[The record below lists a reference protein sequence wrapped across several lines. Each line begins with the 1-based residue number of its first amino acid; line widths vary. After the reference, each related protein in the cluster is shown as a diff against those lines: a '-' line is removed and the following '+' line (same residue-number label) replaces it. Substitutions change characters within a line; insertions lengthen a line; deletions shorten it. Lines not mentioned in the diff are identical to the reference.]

1 MDVWLIVSASPHTLS
16 PFTPIQ
22 GQHHTMSHIPT
33 ITKSHI
39 PTITTCHI
47 PTITIFPYSYNH
59 NVPYPYN
66 QNVPYSNNHNFPI
79 LLQLPC
85 PVFLVLEKKIG
96 LYKSY
101 KLILLHVRINC
112 ILKKQRCLCNS
123 KIKFQI
129 PPLAGKNLIELF
141 S

>member
-1 MDVWLIVSASPHTLS
+1 MDVWLIISASPHTLS
-16 PFTPIQ
+16 PFQ

-79 LLQLPC
+79 LLQLPYR
-85 PVFLVLEKKIG
+85 VFLVLEKE
-96 LYKSY
+96 LD
-101 KLILLHVRINC
+101 
-112 ILKKQRCLCNS
+112 
-123 KIKFQI
+123 FT
-129 PPLAGKNLIELF
+129 NLTK
-141 S
+141 